1 MLDEAEYRRTLAEMV
16 RLAEGESD
24 RASPAGRRLSELA
37 ALAEAY
43 EEERHGPVED
53 DSDRG

>member
-1 MLDEAEYRRTLAEMV
+1 MVDEAEYRRTLAEMIH
-16 RLAEGESD
+16 LAQEEPD

-43 EEERHGPVED
+43 EEERPGPVED
-53 DSDRG
+53 DADRR